1 MVKLLADKTFLGF
14 VIYILVLIAG
24 FFLIPVNRLNPYSM
38 DLLFVIGIIGIWRYG
53 WFLINGIRAFIYKK
67 FKFKAIRE
75 YEQKAGKE
83 LDPDH
88 VFLLITTFRISTE
101 VTIKVYKAAI
111 EEAINCGYNVS
122 LIASIVEMSEER
134 LIRKIFLD
142 LNPPER
148 VKLIITRIKGTGK
161 RDALAAG
168 FKVIANAN
176 VDFNRSV
183 VAVID
188 GDSILTKDSIKKTA
202 RLFMLNENLGALTT
216 DEDEDDHLLV
226 YGKGLAEKIYY
237 YWYKLR
243 FAQRNMSMCSI
254 ALSDRILTLT
264 GRMSLIRANIAKK
277 RYFSN
282 IVQMDELKHWRL
294 GEFYFLTGDDKS
306 SWFAVASEGWDMWY
320 VPDVMVYTVDEIPDR
335 NFFKGSIMLM
345 VRWFGNQYRTNARA
359 LHLSHEKLNL
369 YPWYALID
377 QRITKWTTLYGLS
390 LAILGSIKWGGGIFY
405 AYIWW
410 ILFTRLLMVFVY
422 RFSRKHILP
431 IWPLF
436 LYYNQ
441 VVGSLVKIYVWEHMY
456 KQKWTRQ
463 KTTLKGAAGFTQWY
477 RKVSSDGM
485 VFLDLLVF
493 LIIIAFLVK
502 LLTFDDV
509 FNFLQ
514 HIKGNIL

>member
-1 MVKLLADKTFLGF
+1 MVKSLFTDKTFLGF
-14 VIYILVLIAG
+14 VIYVLVLLAG
-24 FFLIPVNRLNPYSM
+24 FFLIPADRLDPYAKN
-38 DLLFVIGIIGIWRYG
+38 LLFIIGIVGIWRYT
-53 WFLINGIRAFIYKK
+53 WFLINGIRAYIYRR

-75 YEQKAGKE
+75 YEQQAGKE

-111 EEAINCGYNVS
+111 EEAITSGYNVS
-122 LIASIVEMSEER
+122 VIASIVEMSEER
-134 LIRKIFLD
+134 LIRKIFLELD
-142 LNPPER
+142 PPER

-168 FKVIANAN
+168 FKVVANAN
-176 VDFNRSV
+176 VDFDRSV

-188 GDSILTKDSIKKTA
+188 GDSILTKDSVKKTA
-202 RLFMLNENLGALTT
+202 RLFMLNEKLGALTT
-216 DEDEDDHLLV
+216 DEEEDDHLLV
-226 YGKGLAEKIYY
+226 YGEGLAEKIYY

-243 FAQRNMSMCSI
+243 FAQRNMSMSSI

-264 GRMSLIRANIAKK
+264 GRMSLIRASIAKE
-277 RYFSN
+277 RYFAN

-306 SWFAVASEGWDMWY
+306 SWFAVASEGWEMWY
-320 VPDVMVYTVDEIPDR
+320 VPDVLVYTVDEIPER

-345 VRWFGNQYRTNARA
+345 TRWFGNQYRTNSRA
-359 LHLSHEKLNL
+359 LHLSHDRLNL

-377 QRITKWTTLYGLS
+377 QRITKWTTLYGLA
-390 LAILGSIKWGGGIFY
+390 LAVLGAFKWGFGVFY
-405 AYIWW
+405 AYVWW
-410 ILFTRLLMVFVY
+410 ILFTRLLMIFVY
-422 RFSRKHILP
+422 RFSRKNILP

-441 VVGSLVKIYVWEHMY
+441 VVGSLVKIYVWEHLY

-463 KTTLKGAAGFTQWY
+463 KTTLKGAAGFTEWY

-485 VFLDLLVF
+485 VILDLLVF
-493 LIIIAFLVK
+493 LIFIAFLVQ

-509 FNFLQ
+509 FNFIHFL
-514 HIKGNIL
+514 KGV